1 MTLSSFAVNRV
12 NWDDRAAIHL
22 ADKAGSY
29 RVADFLAGAD
39 VLHDIEH
46 GELGDVAG
54 RRIAHLQCHFGLDT
68 LALARRGA
76 SCVGLDFSPVAIA
89 GARDLQRRT
98 GLDAS
103 FVEGNVYDARS
114 LITGDFDL
122 VYVTWGA
129 INWLPDMKA
138 WARVVAS
145 LLKPGGKLYLLEGH
159 PSLLTIDEYS
169 EKLHP
174 AYDWR
179 TPPDQPII
187 MNEENS
193 YTGDKDQI
201 AHPETHEW
209 LHPLSDIIN
218 AVIAAGLTLDWLHEH
233 ELLAWQFAPVMV
245 KVEAGLRRP
254 MWRLPDT
261 FPRLPLAFSLSA
273 TRAA

>member
-1 MTLSSFAVNRV
+1 MTSSFDVNRV
-12 NWDDRAAIHL
+12 NWDDRAAIHM
-22 ADKAGSY
+22 ADRTGSY
-29 RVADFLAGAD
+29 RVSEFLAGGD
-39 VLHDIEH
+39 CLHDIEH
-46 GELGDVAG
+46 DEIGDVRG
-54 RRIAHLQCHFGLDT
+54 KRIAHLQCHFGLDT
-68 LALARRGA
+68 LSLARRGA
-76 SCVGLDFSPVAIA
+76 SCVGLDFSPVALA

-103 FVEGNVYDARS
+103 FVAGNVYDARR
-114 LITGDFDL
+114 LITGSFDL

-138 WARVVAS
+138 WAQVVAS
-145 LLKPGGKLYLLEGH
+145 LLKPGGALYLLEGH

-179 TPPDQPII
+179 TPPDRPII
-187 MNEENS
+187 MTEENS

-209 LHPLSDIIN
+209 IHPLSDIIN

-233 ELLAWQFAPVMV
+233 ERLAWQFAPIMV
-245 KVEAGLRRP
+245 KVEEGLRRP
-254 MWRLPDT
+254 LWRLPDG

-273 TRAA
+273 RKAG